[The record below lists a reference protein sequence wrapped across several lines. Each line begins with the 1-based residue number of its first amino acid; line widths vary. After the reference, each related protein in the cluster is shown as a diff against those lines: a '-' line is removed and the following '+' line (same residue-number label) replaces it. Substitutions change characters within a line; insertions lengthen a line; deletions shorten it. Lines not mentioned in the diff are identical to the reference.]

1 MGRPPLGLIVNPIA
15 GMGGSVGLKGTD
27 TAAILSEAR
36 ARGALPQAASRAAVV
51 LDALATDRPGLE
63 LLTAP
68 GAMGERIARDAGLQ
82 PTVVGSSHEGETAA
96 ADTRA
101 AAQAMAEAGARLIL
115 FAGGDGTARDM
126 AATLGDRVPVIG
138 VPAGVKMHS
147 AVYATSP
154 RAAADLVLR
163 VLSQGS
169 EARPC
174 EVMDIDARL
183 REVMDIDAQLR
194 EVMDID
200 AQLREVMDID
210 AQLREVMDIDARLRE
225 VMDIDEEAF
234 RAGAVSA
241 KLYGYLPVP
250 HAPDLTQSV
259 KAGGVS
265 SDRAALAGIAAEIT
279 SRMEAGRLYIL
290 GPGTTMRAI
299 TQALGLPK
307 TLLGVDLVR
316 DGALLA
322 ADATEA
328 GILRALAGGRPGAIV
343 VTPIGGQGHFLG
355 RGNQQIGARVVRA
368 VGLDRLLVAAT
379 PQKLASLRDGTLHVD
394 TGDPALDR
402 ALAGWRRVV
411 TGRGNETVCRATA

>member
-1 MGRPPLGLIVNPIA
+1 
-15 GMGGSVGLKGTD
+15 MGGSVGLKGTD

-36 ARGALPQAASRAAVV
+36 ARGAEPQSGRRARVV
-51 LDALATDRPGLE
+51 LNALASARPSLE
-63 LLTAP
+63 LLCAP
-68 GAMGERIARDAGLQ
+68 GEMGERIARDAGLC
-82 PTVVGSSHEGETAA
+82 PIVVGAPAQGETGA

-101 AAQAMAEAGARLIL
+101 AAEAMAVAGARLIL

-126 AATLGDRVPVIG
+126 AAALDDRDRVPVIG

-154 RAAADLVLR
+154 RAAADLALR
-163 VLSQGS
+163 ALTQ
-169 EARPC
+169 
-174 EVMDIDARL
+174 DI
-183 REVMDIDAQLR
+183 E
-194 EVMDID
+194 
-200 AQLREVMDID
+200 
-210 AQLREVMDIDARLRE
+210 ARLRE

-241 KLYGYLPVP
+241 RLYDYLPVP
-250 HAPDLTQSV
+250 YAPDLMQNV

-265 SDRAALAGIAAEIT
+265 GDREALCSIAAEIAG
-279 SRMEAGRLYIL
+279 RMEPGRLYIL
-290 GPGTTMRAI
+290 GPGTTTRAVME
-299 TQALGLPK
+299 ALHLPK

-316 DGALLA
+316 DGVVIA
-322 ADATEA
+322 ADATE
-328 GILRALAGGRPGAIV
+328 GDILRALAECRPGAIV

-379 PQKLASLRDGTLHVD
+379 PEKLASLRDGILHVD

-402 ALAGWRRVV
+402 ALAGWRRVI
-411 TGRGNETVCRATA
+411 TGFGSEAVCRVAA

>member
-1 MGRPPLGLIVNPIA
+1 MAGPALGLIVNPIA

-36 ARGALPQAASRAAVV
+36 ARGAVPQAGARAAVV
-51 LDALATDRPGLE
+51 LDALAAARPGLE
-63 LLTAP
+63 ILAAP
-68 GAMGERIARDAGLQ
+68 GAMGERIARDAGLRPSVVGALAEGETGAMGERIARDAGLR
-82 PTVVGSSHEGETAA
+82 PTVVGAPAEGETGA

-101 AAQAMAEAGARLIL
+101 AAEALAAAGARLIV

-126 AATLGDRVPVIG
+126 AAVLGDRVPVIG

-154 RAAADLVLR
+154 RAAADLALR
-163 VLSQGS
+163 ALAQ
-169 EARPC
+169 E
-174 EVMDIDARL
+174 IDARP
-183 REVMDIDAQLR
+183 
-194 EVMDID
+194 
-200 AQLREVMDID
+200 
-210 AQLREVMDIDARLRE
+210 RE

-241 KLYGYLPVP
+241 RLYGYMPVP
-250 HAPDLTQSV
+250 YAPDLTQSV

-265 SDRAALAGIAAEIT
+265 SDRAALGGIAAEI
-279 SRMEAGRLYIL
+279 SGRMEAGRLYIL
-290 GPGTTMRAI
+290 GPGTTTRAI
-299 TQALGLPK
+299 ADALGLPK

-316 DGALLA
+316 DGAVIG
-322 ADATEA
+322 ADATE
-328 GILRALAGGRPGAIV
+328 GDILRALAESRPGAIV

-379 PQKLASLRDGTLHVD
+379 PEKIASLREGTLHVD
-394 TGDPALDR
+394 TGDPDLDR
-402 ALAGWRRVV
+402 ALAGWRRVI
-411 TGRGNETVCRATA
+411 TGRGNETVCRVAA

>member
-1 MGRPPLGLIVNPIA
+1 MAGPPVLGLIVNPIA

-27 TAAILSEAR
+27 TAAVLSEAR
-36 ARGALPQAASRAAVV
+36 ARGAVPQAAARAALV
-51 LDALATDRPGLE
+51 LDALAAARPGLE
-63 LLTAP
+63 LLAAP
-68 GAMGERIARDAGLQ
+68 GEMGARIARAAGLR
-82 PTVVGSSHEGETAA
+82 PSAVGTPPEGETGA

-101 AAQAMAEAGARLIL
+101 AAEAMAAAGARLIL

-126 AATLGDRVPVIG
+126 AAALGHRVPVIG

-163 VLSQGS
+163 ALGS
-169 EARPC
+169 EMETRP
-174 EVMDIDARL
+174 R
-183 REVMDIDAQLR
+183 
-194 EVMDID
+194 
-200 AQLREVMDID
+200 
-210 AQLREVMDIDARLRE
+210 IDARLRE

-241 KLYGYLPVP
+241 RLYGYMPVP
-250 HAPDLTQSV
+250 YAPDLTQNV

-265 SDRAALAGIAAEIT
+265 GDRAALAGIAAEIAGG
-279 SRMEAGRLYIL
+279 MEAGRTYIL
-290 GPGTTMRAI
+290 GPGTTMRAVAC
-299 TQALGLPK
+299 ALGLPK

-316 DGALLA
+316 DGALYA
-322 ADATEA
+322 ADAGED
-328 GILRALAGGRPGAIV
+328 GILRALAGGSPGAIV

-379 PQKLASLRDGTLHVD
+379 PQKLASLRESTLHVD
-394 TGDPALDR
+394 SGDPALDR
-402 ALAGWRRVV
+402 ALAGWRRVI
-411 TGRGNETVCRATA
+411 TGRGSEVVCRVAA

>member
-1 MGRPPLGLIVNPIA
+1 MGRPALGLIVNPIA

-36 ARGALPQAASRAAVV
+36 ARGAEPQAAKRAAVV
-51 LDALATDRPGLE
+51 LEALAAARPGLE
-63 LLTAP
+63 LLAAP
-68 GAMGERIARDAGLQ
+68 GAMGEGIARDAGLR
-82 PTVVGSSHEGETAA
+82 PSVVGVSAEGETGA

-101 AAQAMAEAGARLIL
+101 AAEAMADAGARLIV

-126 AATLGDRVPVIG
+126 AAALGDMVPVIG

-154 RAAADLVLR
+154 RAAADLALR
-163 VLSQGS
+163 ALT
-169 EARPC
+169 R
-174 EVMDIDARL
+174 DIDARP
-183 REVMDIDAQLR
+183 
-194 EVMDID
+194 
-200 AQLREVMDID
+200 
-210 AQLREVMDIDARLRE
+210 RE

-250 HAPDLTQSV
+250 YAPDLTQSV

-265 SDRAALAGIAAEIT
+265 GDRAALSGIAAEVAG
-279 SRMEAGRLYIL
+279 RMEAGGLYIL
-290 GPGTTMRAI
+290 GPGTTTRAI
-299 TQALGLPK
+299 AEALGLPK

-316 DGALLA
+316 DGAVIA
-322 ADATEA
+322 ADATEE
-328 GILRALAGGRPGAIV
+328 GILSALAESPPGGIV

-379 PQKLASLRDGTLHVD
+379 PEKLASLHDSTLHVD
-394 TGDPALDR
+394 TGDPALDQ
-402 ALAGWRRVV
+402 ALAGWRRVI
-411 TGRGNETVCRATA
+411 TGRGNETVCRVAV

>member
-1 MGRPPLGLIVNPIA
+1 MAGPALGLIVNPIA

-36 ARGALPQAASRAAVV
+36 ARGAEPQAAKRAAVV
-51 LDALATDRPGLE
+51 LDALVVARPGLE

-68 GAMGERIARDAGLQ
+68 GVMGERIAREAGLR
-82 PTVVGSSHEGETAA
+82 PSVVGTSAESETSA

-101 AAQAMAEAGARLIL
+101 AAEAMAAAGARLIV

-126 AATLGDRVPVIG
+126 AAALGDRVPVIG
-138 VPAGVKMHS
+138 VPAGVKIHS

-154 RAAADLVLR
+154 RAAADLALR
-163 VLSQGS
+163 ALAQ
-169 EARPC
+169 E
-174 EVMDIDARL
+174 IDARP
-183 REVMDIDAQLR
+183 
-194 EVMDID
+194 
-200 AQLREVMDID
+200 
-210 AQLREVMDIDARLRE
+210 RE

-241 KLYGYLPVP
+241 RLYGYLPVP
-250 HAPDLTQSV
+250 YAPDLMQNV

-265 SDRAALAGIAAEIT
+265 SDREALRGIAAEIAN
-279 SRMEAGRLYIL
+279 RMEAGRLYIL
-290 GPGTTMRAI
+290 GPGTTTGAI
-299 TQALGLPK
+299 MAVLGLPN

-316 DGALLA
+316 DGALLE

-328 GILRALAGGRPGAIV
+328 GILRALAESPPGGIV

-355 RGNQQIGARVVRA
+355 RGNQQIGAQVVRA

-379 PQKLASLRDGTLHVD
+379 PEKIASLRDGTLHVD
-394 TGDPALDR
+394 TGDPDLDR
-402 ALAGWRRVV
+402 ALSGWRRVII
-411 TGRGNETVCRATA
+411 GRGNETVCRVAS

>member
-1 MGRPPLGLIVNPIA
+1 MATAGGPALGLIVNPIA

-36 ARGALPQAASRAAVV
+36 ARGAEPQAARRAKVV
-51 LDALATDRPGLE
+51 LDALAAARPTLA
-63 LLTAP
+63 LLAAP
-68 GAMGERIARDAGLQ
+68 GTMGEWVAREAGLR
-82 PTVVGSSHEGETAA
+82 PAVAGHPAEGETGA

-101 AAQAMAEAGARLIL
+101 AAEVMAAAGVRLIL

-126 AATLGDRVPVIG
+126 AAALGERVPVIG

-154 RAAADLVLR
+154 RAAADLALR
-163 VLSQGS
+163 ALGREI
-169 EARPC
+169 EARP
-174 EVMDIDARL
+174 
-183 REVMDIDAQLR
+183 
-194 EVMDID
+194 
-200 AQLREVMDID
+200 
-210 AQLREVMDIDARLRE
+210 RE

-234 RAGAVSA
+234 RAGTVSA
-241 KLYGYLPVP
+241 RLYGYLPVP
-250 HAPDLTQSV
+250 YAPDLTQNV

-265 SDRAALAGIAAEIT
+265 GDREALAGIAAEIAG
-279 SRMEAGRLYIL
+279 RMEAGRLYIL
-290 GPGTTMRAI
+290 GPGTTTRAVA
-299 TQALGLPK
+299 QALGLPK

-322 ADATEA
+322 ADASE
-328 GILRALAGGRPGAIV
+328 GDILRALAAGPAGAIV

-379 PQKLASLRDGTLHVD
+379 PEKLASLGDGTLHVD
-394 TGDPALDR
+394 TGDPALDS
-402 ALAGWRRVV
+402 ALAGWRRVI
-411 TGRGNETVCRATA
+411 TGFGTEAVCRVAP

>member
-1 MGRPPLGLIVNPIA
+1 MGRPLLGLIVNPIA

-36 ARGALPQAASRAAVV
+36 ARGAVPQATRRAAAVI
-51 LDALATDRPGLE
+51 DALAAAWPGLD

-68 GAMGERIARDAGLQ
+68 GEMGERIALEAGLGS
-82 PTVVGSSHEGETAA
+82 TVVGARTKGETSAS
-96 ADTRA
+96 DTRA
-101 AAQAMAEAGARLIL
+101 AAEAMAAAGARLIL

-126 AATLGDRVPVIG
+126 AAALDDRVPAIG

-154 RAAADLVLR
+154 RAAADLALR
-163 VLSQGS
+163 ALTQDI
-169 EARPC
+169 EARP
-174 EVMDIDARL
+174 
-183 REVMDIDAQLR
+183 
-194 EVMDID
+194 
-200 AQLREVMDID
+200 
-210 AQLREVMDIDARLRE
+210 RE

-241 KLYGYLPVP
+241 RLYGYLPVP
-250 HAPDLTQSV
+250 YAPDLTQNV

-265 SDRAALAGIAAEIT
+265 GDREALAGIAAEIAG
-279 SRMEAGRLYIL
+279 RMEAGRLYIL
-290 GPGTTMRAI
+290 GPGTTTRAVAD
-299 TQALGLPK
+299 ALGLPK

-322 ADATEA
+322 ADATEDD
-328 GILRALAGGRPGAIV
+328 ILRALGDGRPGGIV

-355 RGNQQIGARVVRA
+355 RGNQQIGARVVKT

-379 PQKLASLRDGTLHVD
+379 PEKLASLRDGTLHVD
-394 TGDPALDR
+394 TGDPDLDR
-402 ALAGWRRVV
+402 ALAGWRRVI
-411 TGRGNETVCRATA
+411 TGFGTEAVCRVAA

>member
-1 MGRPPLGLIVNPIA
+1 MATAGGPALGLIVNPIA

-36 ARGALPQAASRAAVV
+36 ARGAEPQAARRAKVA
-51 LDALATDRPGLE
+51 LDALAAARPSLE
-63 LLTAP
+63 LLAAP
-68 GAMGERIARDAGLQ
+68 GPMGERIALEAGLR
-82 PTVVGSSHEGETAA
+82 PAVAGHPAEGETGA

-101 AAQAMAEAGARLIL
+101 AAEVMAAAGVRLIL

-126 AATLGDRVPVIG
+126 AAALGDRVPVIG

-154 RAAADLVLR
+154 RAAADLALR
-163 VLSQGS
+163 ALGREI
-169 EARPC
+169 EARP
-174 EVMDIDARL
+174 
-183 REVMDIDAQLR
+183 
-194 EVMDID
+194 
-200 AQLREVMDID
+200 
-210 AQLREVMDIDARLRE
+210 RE

-241 KLYGYLPVP
+241 RLYGYLPVP
-250 HAPDLTQSV
+250 YAPGLTQNV

-265 SDRAALAGIAAEIT
+265 GDREVLAGIAAEIAG
-279 SRMEAGRLYIL
+279 RMEAGRLYIL
-290 GPGTTMRAI
+290 GPGTTTRGVA
-299 TQALGLPK
+299 QALGLPK

-322 ADATEA
+322 ADASE
-328 GILRALAGGRPGAIV
+328 GDILQALADGPAGAIV

-355 RGNQQIGARVVRA
+355 RGNQQIGARVVKQ

-379 PQKLASLRDGTLHVD
+379 PEKLASLGDGTLHVD
-394 TGDPALDR
+394 TGDPALDS
-402 ALAGWRRVV
+402 ALAGWRRVI
-411 TGRGNETVCRATA
+411 TGFGTEAVCRVAP